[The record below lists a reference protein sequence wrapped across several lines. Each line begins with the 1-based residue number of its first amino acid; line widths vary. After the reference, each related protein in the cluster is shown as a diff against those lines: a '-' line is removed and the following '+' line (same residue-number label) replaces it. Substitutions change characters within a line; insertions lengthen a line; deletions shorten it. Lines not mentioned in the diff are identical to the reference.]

1 MTCSKCK
8 YLFSIGDTNNLWC
21 DWRDAYLKEYESD
34 CDFGVSYDPD
44 DEDETIVTNGDKIRA
59 MSDEELAAFLNPVT
73 CHDCP
78 IDDKSKCGK
87 DGVYCGHR
95 ILDWLRKAADE

>member
-21 DWRDAYLKEYESD
+21 DWREAYLKEYESD

-44 DEDETIVTNGDKIRA
+44 DEDETIVTNRDKIRA
-59 MSDEELAAFLNPVT
+59 MSDEELARFIVRKSQ
-73 CHDCP
+73 CP
-78 IDDKSKCGK
+78 
-87 DGVYCGHR
+87 DGYTSVFGPHCVEENGCEEC
-95 ILDWLRKAADE
+95 WLEWLKMEVS